1 LKYGKKTFF
10 YPSLEWCNGIGLGT
24 FQQYVLADLYAWLEA
39 HSGFSRPYVNIPA
52 AAASTIGTNSSSFS
66 KR

>member
-1 LKYGKKTFF
+1 MST
-10 YPSLEWCNGIGLGT
+10 GIGPGP

-39 HSGFSRPYVNIPA
+39 HSGFSHPYVNIP